1 MPRKEQPSFLIGK
14 LRDLATLALIGLTLM
29 VSVALSGAVTGFS
42 GLILGL
48 VRHRPRPR
56 WLPTVLVNVVGHAL
70 AIAASTVLL
79 LTMFKLL
86 VVESHVPRG
95 ALVAGALLGAVGF
108 EVLKLG
114 ANLLLKQTQ
123 GNPAFQAF
131 GVALIL
137 LVWIN
142 YFSRLVMYA
151 AAWAYTATAALEQ
164 RTAEAMRAPGAALAL
179 EPATAWAPA
188 TTQAPDGATGRPW
201 AVAVAAAGGAL
212 LGAALMRVLRGSVR

>member
-1 MPRKEQPSFLIGK
+1 
-14 LRDLATLALIGLTLM
+14 M

-42 GLILGL
+42 GLILGWFGIDSAA
-48 VRHRPRPR
+48 

-86 VVESHVPRG
+86 VVESHVPRS
-95 ALVAGALLGAVGF
+95 ALVRAALLGAVGF

-123 GNPAFQAF
+123 GNPAFQVF

-151 AAWAYTATAALEQ
+151 AAWAYTATAALER
-164 RTAEAMRAPGAALAL
+164 RTTEAMRAPGAALAL
-179 EPATAWAPA
+179 DPATTWAPA
-188 TTQAPDGATGRPW
+188 TTRAPGGATGRPW

-212 LGAALMRVLRGSVR
+212 LGAALMRVLRGAVR